1 MDPAAFLRK
10 LGGRTM
16 AVHFKDLKANLD
28 NTTEMAEIGEGNLN
42 WDSIIAAC
50 QEAGVKWALVE
61 QDTCRRNPFE
71 SLKISYDYLT
81 GKGFY

>member
-42 WDSIIAAC
+42 RGKMG
-50 QEAGVKWALVE
+50 AGGAGHL
-61 QDTCRRNPFE
+61 QAQP
-71 SLKISYDYLT
+71 L
-81 GKGFY
+81 